1 MGIQVHF
8 TEHKSVGKLP
18 AVDTMVR
25 VFVDNDYTY
34 GYFVREA
41 AVVALLD
48 EDQRKDYLAGVEARL
63 EVSVE
68 VAQEIIDMGL
78 TPYAKPNLI
87 ARAAAKSRRESSGAT
102 HG

>member
-1 MGIQVHF
+1 MGIQLHF

-18 AVDTMVR
+18 AVDTLVR

-34 GYFVREA
+34 GYFVRETA
-41 AVVALLD
+41 LMALLD
-48 EDQRKDYLAGVEARL
+48 EDQQKAYLVGAEARL
-63 EVSVE
+63 EVSLE

-87 ARAAAKSRRESSGAT
+87 ARAGVL
-102 HG
+102 